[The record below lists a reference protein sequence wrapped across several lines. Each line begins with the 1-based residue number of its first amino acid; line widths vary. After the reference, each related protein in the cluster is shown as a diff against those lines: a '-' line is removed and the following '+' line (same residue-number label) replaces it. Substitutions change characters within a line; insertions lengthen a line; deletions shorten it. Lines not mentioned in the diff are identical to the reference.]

1 MAAAQDR
8 QLQLAST
15 AWSPFTNAP
24 GQARFALDL
33 VGAALERVGVVA
45 ETVIVDEARLTPA
58 LLSGEFDGSAALW
71 RDAERERAL
80 IYSQPYLENRLIL
93 VGRQGSDVSATSL
106 ADLAGKRIALVA
118 GYAYGEAVE
127 TTDGPIFVGANS
139 REDSVARLLNGEVD
153 YTLMD
158 DLVIQYLI
166 SHHAEEARTR
176 LAFGSTP
183 LLTRSLHFAVRR
195 SLPDAES
202 IISRFNAGLR
212 GMIADGS
219 YHSLLHLDWIQA
231 GRRRRRSQGV
241 RASRRSNR
249 PAPAAAFLRALRD
262 GGQSDCGARRDAA
275 LLPRRQHLR
284 GLVHRARAS
293 TRSRTSADP
302 SGVDTRSESQLHV
315 VAGARPLQPGAL
327 CRHAATCATRRG
339 TSTSCPVAGY
349 RAEAVGRRPRAAAP
363 ALPASAA
370 CGSVRPRPDRGWPGP
385 SRG

>member
-33 VGAALERVGVVA
+33 VGAALGRVGITA

-127 TTDGPIFVGANS
+127 TTHGPIFVGANS
-139 REDSVARLLNGEVD
+139 KEDSVARLLNGEVD

-166 SHHAEEARTR
+166 SNHADEARTR

-231 GRRRRRSQGV
+231 DVDGDGRREYVPHDDQTGPHPPQHSYVLFATGGSPTAEPGATQRFYLGGNIYEGWSTVPEQYKVPDLGRPERRRHTV
-241 RASRRSNR
+241 RIFS
-249 PAPAAAFLRALRD
+249 F
-262 GGQSDCGARRDAA
+262 
-275 LLPRRQHLR
+275 
-284 GLVHRARAS
+284 
-293 TRSRTSADP
+293 T
-302 SGVDTRSESQLHV
+302 
-315 VAGARPLQPGAL
+315 
-327 CRHAATCATRRG
+327 
-339 TSTSCPVAGY
+339 
-349 RAEAVGRRPRAAAP
+349 
-363 ALPASAA
+363 
-370 CGSVRPRPDRGWPGP
+370 W
-385 SRG
+385 